1 MRIGFRDA
9 QTQRVFNDY
18 KSLETRFGPQ
28 LAARIASRMAMLMA
42 ADDLGRVPRRRPI
55 RLRPVDGSPGQFVV
69 DLAPP
74 LRLRFDALDGDASI
88 GPWEDDDARRR
99 TRIKEIEVVGVD

>member
-18 KSLETRFGPQ
+18 ERLEACFGPQ
-28 LAARIASRMAMLMA
+28 IAARIASRMAVLTA

-55 RLRPVDGSPGQFVV
+55 RLRPIDGAPGQFAV

-88 GPWEDDDARRR
+88 GSWEDDDARR